1 MNLNDYFQNICLLL
15 SEKNL
20 VQDIKKIKNSFLI
33 TKKKGGKVIFFGNG
47 GSAATCNHVSVDLTK
62 NAKLKS
68 INYNDP
74 SMITCFANDYGFD
87 QWIKKTLEFYCNKKK
102 DLVVFISVSGN
113 SPNLV
118 NAAKWCKSKNVP
130 LITLTGYSKDNKIKK
145 INKKGLN
152 IWVNSK
158 SYNKVE
164 IMHHIILLS
173 IVDLIIGKT
182 VYKPN

>member
-1 MNLNDYFQNICLLL
+1 MNLNHYFKDINQLL
-15 SEKNL
+15 SQKNL
-20 VQDIKKIKNSFLI
+20 VKEIENIKNNFLK
-33 TKKKGGKVIFFGNG
+33 TKKRGGKVIFFGNG
-47 GSAATCNHVSVDLTK
+47 GSAATCNHVTVDLTK

-74 SMITCFANDYGFD
+74 SLITCFANDYGYD
-87 QWIKKTLEFYCNKKK
+87 KWIQKTLEFYCDKKK
-102 DLVVFISVSGN
+102 DLAVFISVSGN

-118 NAAKWCKSKNVP
+118 KAANWCYSKKVP
-130 LITLTGYSKDNKIKK
+130 IVTLTGYSRRNKIKK
-145 INKKGLN
+145 INKNGIN
-152 IWVNSK
+152 IWIDSK

-164 IMHHIILLS
+164 ILHHIILLS

>member
-1 MNLNDYFQNICLLL
+1 MIINEYFKDITDLLN
-15 SEKNL
+15 SKS
-20 VQDIKKIKNSFLI
+20 IKKEIEKVKKKFLV

-74 SMITCFANDYGFD
+74 SLITCFANDYGYD
-87 QWIKKTLEFYCNKKK
+87 KWIQKTLEFYCHQKK

-118 NAAKWCKSKNVP
+118 KAAKWCLLKKVSM
-130 LITLTGYSKDNKIKK
+130 ITLTGVSKTNKIKK
-145 INKKGLN
+145 INKRGLN
-152 IWVNSK
+152 IWINSK

-164 IMHHIILLS
+164 ILHHIILLT
-173 IVDLIIGKT
+173 IVDLIIGKS
-182 VYKPN
+182 VYKPS